1 MAADGSIII
10 DTRLDTSGIDNGVSR
25 IKQSFDGLGS
35 AVKKIGILIGSA
47 FAVGKLVQFSR
58 ECIAL
63 GSDLAEVQNV
73 VDVTFTTMSDN
84 RDRSA

>member
-35 AVKKIGILIGSA
+35 AVKRSEYSSAVHSPSVSWYSSAGSA
-47 FAVGKLVQFSR
+47 
-58 ECIAL
+58 
-63 GSDLAEVQNV
+63 
-73 VDVTFTTMSDN
+73 
-84 RDRSA
+84 